1 MTISLHID
9 PDIVVDA
16 CKAELMP
23 LVRIVLPDIL
33 EDVRSRACR
42 NVLPNHVIVRC
53 DDLASAD
60 LVVIPVS
67 WQHVMKR
74 RLDKRVQ
81 EILSEARH
89 LGKPVISWTSGDS
102 GYTPP
107 FDVHVYRAAAYRSR
121 MQKQQHIMPFM
132 LTDPVHA
139 IMKREDI
146 LPREWRE
153 RPLVGFCG
161 QANPAPWKTALDIT
175 RVMLRNTR
183 TRMGLRLDDP
193 EALLAPS
200 RLRTRVLDSLERAI
214 GVDTCFIRRSRYRGS
229 PDLEE
234 RRRMTYDF
242 YENIDG
248 TDYTVCMRGG
258 GNFSVRLYETL
269 AMGRIP
275 LFIDT
280 DCRLPFDD
288 EIDWR
293 SIVVWIDEK
302 DIASVGEI
310 LQVAHHDMGPRGFE
324 ERQMICRRFWLE
336 TLTPAFYW
344 DKQLTMLTA
353 MSQSAGNLS

>member
-23 LVRIVLPDIL
+23 LVRLVLPDIL
-33 EDVRSRACR
+33 DNARSRASR
-42 NVLPNHVIVRC
+42 NVLSNHVIERC
-53 DDLASAD
+53 DDVASAD

-132 LTDPVHA
+132 LTDPIHA

-161 QANPAPWKTALDIT
+161 QANPALWKTMLDIS
-175 RVMLRNTR
+175 RVLLRNTR
-183 TRMGLRLDDP
+183 TYMGLRLDDP

-200 RLRTRVLDSLERAI
+200 LLRTRVLDTLERANGI
-214 GVDTCFIRRSRYRGS
+214 DTCFIRRSRYRGS
-229 PDLEE
+229 PDPEE
-234 RRRMTYDF
+234 RRRMTLDF

-288 EIDWR
+288 ELDWR
-293 SIVVWIDEK
+293 SIVVWIDER
-302 DIASVGEI
+302 DIAAVGER
-310 LQVAHHDMGPRGFE
+310 LKAAHHDMGPRGFE
-324 ERQMICRRFWLE
+324 ERQRFCRRFWLE
-336 TLTPAFYW
+336 TLTPTVYW
-344 DKQLTMLTA
+344 DRQLTRLNARPPST
-353 MSQSAGNLS
+353 GNPS